1 MRVSTKMNLNTNM
14 TPFLEKIKNKK
25 IILASNSPRRRELL
39 RGLEIDF
46 EVKAHPIDE
55 TVPADI
61 PADYVAAYLS
71 KLKAESY
78 AEQLAEDEILIT
90 SDTVVIQE
98 GHILG
103 KPHSDQEAFD
113 MIKSLSGT
121 THKVMTAVTIVDKGK
136 RTTLEDETLVT
147 FRFLSEEEIW
157 HYVKNYGPFDKAG
170 GYGIQEWIGFVGVS
184 RIEGSY
190 YTVMGFPVHLIYE
203 ELKKW

>member
-1 MRVSTKMNLNTNM
+1 MM
-14 TPFLEKIKNKK
+14 PFLEKIKDKK

-46 EVKAHPIDE
+46 EVNPFPVDE
-55 TVPADI
+55 TIPSEI

-78 AEQLAEDEILIT
+78 PEPLAENEILIT
-90 SDTVVIQE
+90 SDTVVIQD

-121 THKVMTAVTIVDKGK
+121 RHKVMTAVTLVGSQK
-136 RTTLEDETLVT
+136 RTTLEDETWVT
-147 FRFLSEEEIW
+147 FRFLDEEEIW

-170 GYGIQEWIGFVGVS
+170 GYGIQEWIGYIGVS
-184 RIEGSY
+184 KIEGSY
-190 YTVMGFPVHLIYE
+190 YTVMGFPVHMIYD

>member
-1 MRVSTKMNLNTNM
+1 M
-14 TPFLEKIKNKK
+14 EKIKNKK